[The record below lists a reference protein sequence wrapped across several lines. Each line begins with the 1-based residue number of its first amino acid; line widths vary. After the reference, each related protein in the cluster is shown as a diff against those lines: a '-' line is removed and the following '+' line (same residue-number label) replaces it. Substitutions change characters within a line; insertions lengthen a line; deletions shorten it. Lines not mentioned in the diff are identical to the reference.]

1 MFLLM
6 IVKHVIPKEI
16 NPEFMNAY
24 SFITFLMVAFS
35 LFLDKSLR
43 KAWRI
48 NDNQLEMMLYYPQ
61 CPKRAFYFVKKQA
74 FKREKKGRSAS
85 GELLKRSEDTSKLQK
100 ILLSKVEDRFKDTI

>member
-1 MFLLM
+1 MILTFSHLSRVKGPKFILSIMDLAMFLLM
-6 IVKHVIPKEI
+6 TVTHVIPKKI

-48 NDNQLEMMLYYPQ
+48 NDN
-61 CPKRAFYFVKKQA
+61 
-74 FKREKKGRSAS
+74 
-85 GELLKRSEDTSKLQK
+85 
-100 ILLSKVEDRFKDTI
+100 